1 LGGGRELMSQSRER
15 GLPDSDDCPDAVAKA
30 YTMAVTGSDI
40 HDEYLCVQYLVS
52 PTPTVLVGDRGMHEG
67 SNAGLAVDSRRRV
80 YRECRSGYRVSPTG
94 SNVAGALKIGPA
106 SWVNLGPVR
115 VLFSPLAGTPALER
129 NLCEVWLFIDETGVR
144 ATAVRWA

>member
-1 LGGGRELMSQSRER
+1 MFAQTSTGRYLLVVLATASDGRDYVSAVLGV
-15 GLPDSDDCPDAVAKA
+15 PDTHRPHRRPRDA
-30 YTMAVTGSDI
+30 
-40 HDEYLCVQYLVS
+40 
-52 PTPTVLVGDRGMHEG
+52 RRR
-67 SNAGLAVDSRRRV
+67 NAGLAVDSRRRI

-106 SWVNLGPVR
+106 AWVSLGPVR
-115 VLFSPLAGTPALER
+115 VIFSPLAGTPALER